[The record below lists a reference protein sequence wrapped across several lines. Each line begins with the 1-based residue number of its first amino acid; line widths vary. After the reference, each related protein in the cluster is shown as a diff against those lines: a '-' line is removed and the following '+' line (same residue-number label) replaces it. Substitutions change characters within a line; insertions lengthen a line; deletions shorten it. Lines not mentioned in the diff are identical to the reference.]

1 MTPEQF
7 IENVS
12 KEIDS
17 LVALYAQGSSGQTE
31 VGTKLD
37 SLGLPQETKEQIV
50 GLIHQAIN
58 ESTYNLICG
67 LEGTASLSGT
77 QEIYKISDEQ
87 GNELSGNLDGLFYE
101 QAIE

>member
-31 VGTKLD
+31 VGVKLD
-37 SLGLPQETKEQIV
+37 SLGLPQETKGQII
-50 GLIHQAIN
+50 GLIHQAIT
-58 ESTYNLICG
+58 ESTYNLLCG
-67 LEGTASLSGT
+67 LEGSASLAGT
-77 QEIYKISDEQ
+77 QESYKISDEQ